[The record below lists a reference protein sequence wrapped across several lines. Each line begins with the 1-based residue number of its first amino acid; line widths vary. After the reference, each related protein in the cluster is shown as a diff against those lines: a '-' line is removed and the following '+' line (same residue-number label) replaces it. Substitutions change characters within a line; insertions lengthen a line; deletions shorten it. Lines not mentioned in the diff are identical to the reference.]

1 MTETVESVGSAV
13 VHACAEPE
21 RGAPAT
27 HVSLRIAGLGSLL
40 VRRGATENRGPPS
53 WHISRT
59 VVERRR
65 MYNLVTMK
73 SQSPRNFRMVAERPM

>member
-1 MTETVESVGSAV
+1 MVSFNIETCTPLKAIVTETVQSVGSAV

-40 VRRGATENRGPPS
+40 VRRGVTENRGPA
-53 WHISRT
+53 RLGT
-59 VVERRR
+59 F
-65 MYNLVTMK
+65 LVLW
-73 SQSPRNFRMVAERPM
+73 